1 MNARALQQEIK
12 NKKNLGLIQINE
24 MLILI
29 KYKI

>member
-1 MNARALQQEIK
+1 MDARALQREIK